1 MTYDLEIQVLV
12 WGRHKNVVGL
22 NQLMG
27 HPILIYSCDLFL
39 SFSVCKFNCRT
50 YIFLKLKVMHSF
62 NKSRYT
68 FGGIMMPAQKGSFD
82 AFDVISYH
90 QSYVMV
96 FFFNDQPFDVIRD
109 CSFC

>member
-22 NQLMG
+22 NRLMG

-39 SFSVCKFNCRT
+39 LFSVCKFNCRT

-68 FGGIMMPAQKGSFD
+68 FGGIMMPAQKGLFD
-82 AFDVISYH
+82 AFDVISYL
-90 QSYVMV
+90 
-96 FFFNDQPFDVIRD
+96 
-109 CSFC
+109 SFIGNHIECVKLLLRQKLMLA